1 VAVAAGVVALRLWR
15 GSGSGWGVGLA
26 AAVTVVLGA
35 TAVAPVL
42 VAQAEPLAGRL
53 RRGARLA
60 ARGLARQRLR
70 SGAVVAAVMAPVG
83 VTVLVACAVVTDEA
97 RERATWESSDD
108 SQSPGDNEVLYLAN
122 GASPEDAEATVAA
135 IREIVPDAEEGPVLA
150 AVTPDAP
157 PDAGFAAAVRVQV
170 EGDDAGGYERYVIVT
185 SPDYLDSAGAGRHA
199 LDVFEDGGVVVPGTL
214 TPTYGADRGSRP
226 PRADERVPVVGADVE
241 LHGDQVAV
249 EPALRTP
256 SSGSIVFVSRDTAE
270 RWGAEI
276 VEIGAFFVASEPLTD
291 EQADAL
297 MDVGTTDNDTW
308 ARQYLTAGEP
318 NGPGQVQTGAW
329 QSEYRDES
337 MIARVAAVG
346 ASLLVTLA
354 VVAVALALTAAESS
368 DENRL
373 LEAIGSPPSI
383 RRSVSA
389 WQALLL
395 PAMAV
400 TLAVPIA
407 LVVAAALLGDDGG
420 GTRTGP
426 SHVIVPW
433 LTVAAVVVLLP
444 LASGAV
450 TWVGATVTGR
460 RRHDLA
466 AAVAGG
472 D

>member
-1 VAVAAGVVALRLWR
+1 
-15 GSGSGWGVGLA
+15 
-26 AAVTVVLGA
+26 
-35 TAVAPVL
+35 
-42 VAQAEPLAGRL
+42 
-53 RRGARLA
+53 
-60 ARGLARQRLR
+60 
-70 SGAVVAAVMAPVG
+70 
-83 VTVLVACAVVTDEA
+83 
-97 RERATWESSDD
+97 
-108 SQSPGDNEVLYLAN
+108 
-122 GASPEDAEATVAA
+122 
-135 IREIVPDAEEGPVLA
+135 
-150 AVTPDAP
+150 
-157 PDAGFAAAVRVQV
+157 
-170 EGDDAGGYERYVIVT
+170 
-185 SPDYLDSAGAGRHA
+185 
-199 LDVFEDGGVVVPGTL
+199 
-214 TPTYGADRGSRP
+214 
-226 PRADERVPVVGADVE
+226 
-241 LHGDQVAV
+241 
-249 EPALRTP
+249 
-256 SSGSIVFVSRDTAE
+256 
-270 RWGAEI
+270 
-276 VEIGAFFVASEPLTD
+276 
-291 EQADAL
+291 
-297 MDVGTTDNDTW
+297 
-308 ARQYLTAGEP
+308 
-318 NGPGQVQTGAW
+318 
-329 QSEYRDES
+329 